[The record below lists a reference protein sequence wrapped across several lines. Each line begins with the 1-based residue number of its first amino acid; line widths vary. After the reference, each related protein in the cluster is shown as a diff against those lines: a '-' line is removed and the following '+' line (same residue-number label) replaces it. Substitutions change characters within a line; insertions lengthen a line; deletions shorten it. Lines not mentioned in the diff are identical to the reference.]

1 MLHGFGSTRDDFA
14 ALIPDLAPD
23 FEVFSVD
30 LPGHGSS
37 PMIDGR
43 PSVAALTDAVVADLD
58 AHGLDRVHVLGNSL
72 GGRVA
77 IELACRHRALSVVSI
92 SPCGLGAPL
101 ERAHQG
107 ALMITAR
114 MINRVRYPWLDEL
127 SRTPAGR
134 SMLLAG
140 MRAMPWQASPAEAL
154 TMKGGFADQTGF
166 WTTLWNAIMIDV
178 PTGLDRIDC
187 PVIVAQGVMDVVGS
201 GQTPRFAPLIP
212 GARFT
217 LLPLPG
223 TPPNPTR
230 RRPSSTSSMRRP
242 TEPRNPPRPD
252 LGPGRAGHRRPRPA
266 TSGVH
271 GVVVALLGIS
281 VVAGGDDCPC
291 RRRG

>member
-1 MLHGFGSTRDDFA
+1 MSNPVLGYDRVGSGEPLVLLHGFGSTRDDFP
-14 ALIPDLAPD
+14 ALVPDLARD
-23 FEVFSVD
+23 FDVLSID
-30 LPGHGSS
+30 LPGHGDS
-37 PMIDGR
+37 PMIGGR
-43 PSVAALTDAVVADLD
+43 PSVAALTDAVEADLD
-58 AHGLDRVHVLGNSL
+58 AHGLDRVHLLGNSL

-92 SPCGLGAPL
+92 SPCGLGAPM

-107 ALMITAR
+107 TLMITAR

-154 TMKGGFADQTGF
+154 TMKHGFADQTGF
-166 WTTLWNAIMIDV
+166 WSTLWNAILIDI

-187 PVIVAQGVMDVVGS
+187 PVIVAQGALDVIGS

-217 LLPLPG
+217 LLPVSGHAPHSDALR
-223 TPPNPTR
+223 TII
-230 RRPSSTSSMRRP
+230 
-242 TEPRNPPRPD
+242 D
-252 LGPGRAGHRRPRPA
+252 LVHDTANRAAEPA
-266 TSGVH
+266 TQ
-271 GVVVALLGIS
+271 A
-281 VVAGGDDCPC
+281 A
-291 RRRG
+291 